1 MTKEEKL
8 VKMINEINNKFDVNI
23 KMFKSGGR
31 WSVMPE
37 NGIIEGKKME
47 KIREY
52 ILMHSQE
59 LEEDDDI

>member
-1 MTKEEKL
+1 MTSEEKL
-8 VKMINEINNKFDVNI
+8 DKMISDINIKFDVNI

-37 NGIIEGKKME
+37 KGIIEGKKME

>member
-1 MTKEEKL
+1 MTTKLEKIIED
-8 VKMINEINNKFDVNI
+8 INKKYDANI

-37 NGIIEGKKME
+37 KGTIEGKKME

-52 ILMHSQE
+52 ILLHSQE

>member
-1 MTKEEKL
+1 MTTEEKL
-8 VKMINEINNKFDVNI
+8 EKLINDINKKFDVNI

-37 NGIIEGKKME
+37 KGIIEGKKME

-52 ILMHSQE
+52 ILIHSQE

>member
-1 MTKEEKL
+1 MTNNEKL
-8 VKMINEINNKFDVNI
+8 EKIINDINEKFDVNI

-31 WSVMPE
+31 WSIMSE
-37 NGIIEGKKME
+37 KGIIEGKKME

-52 ILMHSQE
+52 ILIYSQE